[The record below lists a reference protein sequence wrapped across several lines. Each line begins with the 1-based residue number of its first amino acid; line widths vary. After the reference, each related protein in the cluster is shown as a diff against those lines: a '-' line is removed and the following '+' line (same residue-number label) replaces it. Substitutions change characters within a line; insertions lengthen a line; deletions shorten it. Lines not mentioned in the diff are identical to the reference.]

1 LPYELL
7 LMVVLVLVMK
17 TDKLLV
23 ELTIS
28 KLVNISVDFLIGDEI
43 MVI

>member
-1 LPYELL
+1 
-7 LMVVLVLVMK
+7 MVVLVLVMK

-23 ELTIS
+23 ELTMP
-28 KLVNISVDFLIGDEI
+28 KLVNISVNFLIGDEI